1 MEADHPQERFL
12 SKLTQR
18 YALNS
23 VLYSDQDSVSEQR
36 RSGRLIEL
44 VVTRWD
50 A

>member
-1 MEADHPQERFL
+1 MGSEMCIRD
-12 SKLTQR
+12 STQR

-23 VLYSDQDSVSEQR
+23 VLAASQNEGFSVAEQTVQQDGS
-36 RSGRLIEL
+36 IEL